1 MAHPVTYVALLYD
14 INYIPENKSGFNGV
28 KGKSEAVYLFNL
40 LGGLGHSDS
49 YLDSA
54 EWGMGVLLMSII
66 AGILESGPRACF
78 YYWFFLE
85 ISGRCVCEKGRY
97 RGRV

>member
-40 LGGLGHSDS
+40 LGSGPLFGFISR
-49 YLDSA
+49 LC
-54 EWGMGVLLMSII
+54 GMGVL
-66 AGILESGPRACF
+66 
-78 YYWFFLE
+78 
-85 ISGRCVCEKGRY
+85 
-97 RGRV
+97 